1 MKKIL
6 LVVITGCLL
15 YLIGGFI
22 AVKFGWLDSTSYNS
36 WTALVGGVATIC
48 GLLGFALPKLTPSD
62 IKGVG
67 SKSLQELAQ
76 LADDLASKENEIN
89 SKATELIK
97 LDKQKKEMEFLVR
110 KASLSVFLQDRIAR
124 NEKRIIDLLH
134 QKHNEEILTLLDEV
148 NESTNKLNAL
158 NEEIQSNEHVDLLNE
173 IIDKSRN
180 KEEISMSTIAEQMP
194 FPFINIF
201 KILARVTKL

>member
-6 LVVITGCLL
+6 LVVITGCLF
-15 YLIGGFI
+15 YFIGGFF
-22 AVKFGWLDSTSYNS
+22 AVKFGWLDNDSYTS

-48 GLLGFALPKLTPSD
+48 GLIAFALPKLTPND

-76 LADDLASKENEIN
+76 LADDLESKESEIH
-89 SKATELIK
+89 SKATELLK

-124 NEKRIIDLLH
+124 NENRITDLLS
-134 QKHNEEILTLLDEV
+134 QKHNEEILTLLNEV
-148 NESTNKLNAL
+148 TESKNKLNVL
-158 NEEIQSNEHVDLLNE
+158 NEEIQSNEHVALLNE
-173 IIDKSRN
+173 IIAKSRS
-180 KEEISMSTIAEQMP
+180 KEEINVS
-194 FPFINIF
+194 
-201 KILARVTKL
+201 KIMTAIVKDAFSSFARIMKL

>member
-6 LVVITGCLL
+6 LLVITGCLF
-15 YLIGGFI
+15 YFIGGFI
-22 AVKFGWLDSTSYNS
+22 AVKFGWLDNDSYTS

-48 GLLGFALPKLTPSD
+48 GLLGFAFPKLTPSD

-134 QKHNEEILTLLDEV
+134 QKHNEEILPLLNEV

-158 NEEIQSNEHVDLLNE
+158 NEEIQCNEHVDLLNE